1 LNRDH
6 RLIRPTQPHFD
17 RRSLALAAVSG
28 QINSCPIRANARKMA
43 ARQTREASLAEAY
56 DVTIVTVRP
65 GTHPQALAVLGK
77 SLADDRNLLA
87 CWYSDIGA
95 VNQILIIRK
104 AGDAAAT
111 LDARFAA
118 LSAVNP
124 FGMSEYIVAMA
135 MDTYVSFDFIAP
147 LRPGEFGPCYEVR
160 SYVLKPTGL
169 APTIE
174 AWRKSVPGRMKISPV
189 LAAMTSVTGAV
200 TRFLHVWPYKS
211 FDERARLRAKAAADA
226 VWPPPGGPG
235 HLVSQQVDI
244 YLPAPFSPMQ

>member
-1 LNRDH
+1 
-6 RLIRPTQPHFD
+6 
-17 RRSLALAAVSG
+17 
-28 QINSCPIRANARKMA
+28 M
-43 ARQTREASLAEAY
+43 AEAY

-77 SLADDRNLLA
+77 SVADDRKLLA

-104 AGDAAAT
+104 PADAAAT
-111 LDARFAA
+111 LDTRFVA
-118 LSAVNP
+118 LNATDP
-124 FGMSEYIVAMA
+124 LGISEYIVAMT
-135 MDTYVSFDFIAP
+135 MDTYVAFDFIAP

-160 SYVLKPTGL
+160 SYVLKSDGL

-174 AWRKSVPGRMKISPV
+174 AWRKAVPGRMAISPV

-211 FDERARLRAKAAADA
+211 FDERARLRAKAAAEG

-244 YLPAPFSPMQ
+244 YLPAPFSPMK

>member
-1 LNRDH
+1 
-6 RLIRPTQPHFD
+6 
-17 RRSLALAAVSG
+17 LATVPG
-28 QINSCPIRANARKMA
+28 QINSCPIRADAAKMP
-43 ARQTREASLAEAY
+43 ARQTREANLPEVY

-65 GTHPQALAVLGK
+65 GTHPQALAALGK
-77 SLADDRNLLA
+77 SLADDRSLLA

-104 AGDAAAT
+104 PADATAT
-111 LDARFAA
+111 LARLAA
-118 LSAVNP
+118 LSATDP
-124 FGMSEYIVAMA
+124 LGIAEYIVAMA

-147 LRPGEFGPCYEVR
+147 LRPGEFGPVYEVR

-174 AWRKSVPGRMKISPV
+174 AWRKSVPGRMNISPV

-200 TRFLHVWPYKS
+200 PRFLHVWPYKN
-211 FDERARLRAKAAADA
+211 FDERARLRAKAAADG

-244 YLPAPFSPMQ
+244 YLPAPFSPMK

>member
-1 LNRDH
+1 M
-6 RLIRPTQPHFD
+6 P
-17 RRSLALAAVSG
+17 
-28 QINSCPIRANARKMA
+28 
-43 ARQTREASLAEAY
+43 EAY

-65 GTHPQALAVLGK
+65 GTHAQALAVLGK

-95 VNQILIIRK
+95 VNQILIIRR
-104 AGDAAAT
+104 AADAAAT

-118 LSAVNP
+118 QNAASP
-124 FGMSEYIVAMA
+124 YGIGEYIVAMS

-147 LRPGEFGPCYEVR
+147 LRPGDFGPCYEVR

-169 APTIE
+169 KPTIE
-174 AWRKSVPGRMKISPV
+174 AWRKAVPGRMKISPV

-211 FDERARLRAKAAADA
+211 FDERARLRAKATADG

>member
-1 LNRDH
+1 
-6 RLIRPTQPHFD
+6 
-17 RRSLALAAVSG
+17 LATVSG
-28 QINSCPIRANARKMA
+28 QINSCPIRANAGKMPP
-43 ARQTREASLAEAY
+43 RQIREASLPETY

-104 AGDAAAT
+104 PADAAVT

-118 LSAVNP
+118 LSAPNP
-124 FGMSEYIVAMA
+124 LGISEYIVAMA
-135 MDTYVSFDFIAP
+135 MDTYVPFDFIPP

-160 SYVLKPTGL
+160 SYVLKPGGL
-169 APTIE
+169 KPTTE
-174 AWRKSVPGRMKISPV
+174 AWRKAVPGRMKISPV

-211 FDERARLRAKAAADA
+211 FDERARLRAKAAADG

-244 YLPAPFSPMQ
+244 YLPAPFSPMK

>member
-1 LNRDH
+1 M
-6 RLIRPTQPHFD
+6 P
-17 RRSLALAAVSG
+17 
-28 QINSCPIRANARKMA
+28 
-43 ARQTREASLAEAY
+43 ARQTREANLAEAY
-56 DVTIVTVRP
+56 DVTIITVRP
-65 GTHPQALAVLGK
+65 GTHPQALAALGK

-104 AGDAAAT
+104 PGDATAT

-118 LSAVNP
+118 LGAANP
-124 FGMSEYIVAMA
+124 FGIGEYIVAMA
-135 MDTYVSFDFIAP
+135 MDTYVPFDFIPP

-160 SYVLKPTGL
+160 SYVLKPAGL

-174 AWRKSVPGRMKISPV
+174 AWRKSVPGRMAISPV

-200 TRFLHVWPYKS
+200 PRFLHVWPYKS
-211 FDERARLRAKAAADA
+211 FDERARLRAKAAADG

-244 YLPAPFSPMQ
+244 YLPAPFSPMK

>member
-1 LNRDH
+1 
-6 RLIRPTQPHFD
+6 
-17 RRSLALAAVSG
+17 LATVSG
-28 QINSCPIRANARKMA
+28 QINSCPIRADARKMA

-65 GTHPQALAVLGK
+65 GTHPQALALLGK
-77 SLADDRNLLA
+77 SLADDQSLLA

-104 AGDAAAT
+104 PGDAAAA

-118 LSAVNP
+118 LNAANP
-124 FGMSEYIVAMA
+124 LGISEYIVAMA
-135 MDTYVSFDFIAP
+135 MDTYVAFDFIAP

-160 SYVLKPTGL
+160 SYVLKPDGL
-169 APTIE
+169 KPTME
-174 AWRKSVPGRMKISPV
+174 AWRKAVPGRMKISPV
-189 LAAMTSVTGAV
+189 LAAMTSVTGVV

>member
-1 LNRDH
+1 MPL
-6 RLIRPTQPHFD
+6 
-17 RRSLALAAVSG
+17 
-28 QINSCPIRANARKMA
+28 
-43 ARQTREASLAEAY
+43 RQTREASLAEAY

-104 AGDAAAT
+104 AADAATT

-118 LSAVNP
+118 LNATNP
-124 FGMSEYIVAMA
+124 FGISEYIVAMT
-135 MDTYVSFDFIAP
+135 MDIYVAFDFIAP

-160 SYVLKPTGL
+160 SYVLKPDGL
-169 APTIE
+169 APTIA
-174 AWRKSVPGRMKISPV
+174 AWRKAVPGRMAISPV

-211 FDERARLRAKAAADA
+211 FDERARLRTKATADG
-226 VWPPPGGPG
+226 VWPPPARAIWCRNK
-235 HLVSQQVDI
+235 SI
-244 YLPAPFSPMQ
+244 SICRRRSRR

>member
-1 LNRDH
+1 M
-6 RLIRPTQPHFD
+6 P
-17 RRSLALAAVSG
+17 
-28 QINSCPIRANARKMA
+28 
-43 ARQTREASLAEAY
+43 EAY

-65 GTHPQALAVLGK
+65 GTHAQALAVLGK

-95 VNQILIIRK
+95 VNQILIIRR
-104 AGDAAAT
+104 AADAAAT

-118 LSAVNP
+118 LNAASP
-124 FGMSEYIVAMA
+124 YGIGEYIVAMS

-147 LRPGEFGPCYEVR
+147 LRPGDFGPCYEVR

-169 APTIE
+169 KPTIE
-174 AWRKSVPGRMKISPV
+174 AWRKAVPGRMKISPV

-211 FDERARLRAKAAADA
+211 FDERARLRAKATADG

>member
-1 LNRDH
+1 L
-6 RLIRPTQPHFD
+6 P
-17 RRSLALAAVSG
+17 
-28 QINSCPIRANARKMA
+28 
-43 ARQTREASLAEAY
+43 EAY
-56 DVTIVTVRP
+56 DVTIVSVRP
-65 GTHPQALAVLGK
+65 GTHLQALAVLGK

-87 CWYSDIGA
+87 CWYSEIGA

-118 LSAVNP
+118 LNADNP
-124 FGMSEYIVAMA
+124 FGMSEYIVAMT
-135 MDTYVSFDFIAP
+135 MDTYVAFDFIAP

-160 SYVLKPTGL
+160 SYVLKPEGL
-169 APTIE
+169 APTIA
-174 AWRKSVPGRMKISPV
+174 AWRKAVPGRMAISPV

-211 FDERARLRAKAAADA
+211 FDERAKLRAKATADG

-244 YLPAPFSPMQ
+244 YLPAPFSPMK